1 MLHKSI
7 SVKNLHPVGMDISN
21 ICMKVR
27 NKGVSSY
34 NNVVYC
40 LEVLDP
46 KGSFW
51 ALRFPTG
58 KIEVLQRADVM
69 NKEIGALLSFIM
81 GLMP

>member
-1 MLHKSI
+1 MASFTNKYTKNVLHKSI

-46 KGSFW
+46 KGS
-51 ALRFPTG
+51 LLGPQVFPLVKLKYYKG
-58 KIEVLQRADVM
+58 
-69 NKEIGALLSFIM
+69 
-81 GLMP
+81 